1 MVKAIFTILFI
12 GIVIGLM
19 LIVLS
24 LLYQTLRE
32 CVKNKEWLLISIVAS
47 ILIAYSVF
55 IIIVIM
61 HIIYCAFIN

>member
-19 LIVLS
+19 LIVLI
-24 LLYQTLRE
+24 LLYKTLRE
-32 CVKNKEWLLISIVAS
+32 CVKNKEWLLTSIVAS

-61 HIIYCAFIN
+61 HIICCAFIN

>member
-12 GIVIGLM
+12 GIVIWLM
-19 LIVLS
+19 LIVLIIF
-24 LLYQTLRE
+24 YKALRE
-32 CVKNKEWLLISIVAS
+32 CVKNKEWLLTSIVAP

-55 IIIVIM
+55 IIIVTK

>member
-19 LIVLS
+19 LIVLI
-24 LLYQTLRE
+24 LLYKTLRE

-61 HIIYCAFIN
+61 HIFYCAFIN

>member
-19 LIVLS
+19 LIMLIM
-24 LLYQTLRE
+24 LYKILRE
-32 CVKNKEWLLISIVAS
+32 RVKNKEWLSTSIIALV
-47 ILIAYSVF
+47 LIAYSVF

>member
-1 MVKAIFTILFI
+1 MGRAIFTILFI

-19 LIVLS
+19 LIVLI
-24 LLYQTLRE
+24 LLYKTLRE
-32 CVKNKEWLLISIVAS
+32 CVKNKEWLLTSIVAP

-61 HIIYCAFIN
+61 HIIYYAFIN